1 MTIPKKRNPGRQV
14 FFEHPEP
21 TAENPQETITESE
34 SESISSTPISQ
45 AKTNIDMNNNPNFDS
60 LLTALKAA
68 RDGDFT
74 VRLPENN
81 GLGEIAIVF
90 NEMIVINQN
99 FAEEM
104 RRISLEV
111 GEEGELTARASL
123 TESKGS
129 WKSSIYAVN
138 GLINNLARPTTEV
151 SRVLEAVANGDLS
164 KKINLELQGKSLK
177 GEFYHIGTI
186 VNQMVD
192 KLNSFS
198 SEVTRVAQEVG
209 TEGKLGVQAKVEG
222 VSGVWKELTN
232 NVNEMASNLTN
243 QVRNIAKVATA
254 ISVGDLTQ
262 KITVETRGELQRLKD
277 TINLMVDSLNTFASE
292 VTRVAKEVG
301 TEGTLGGQAKVK
313 GVAGTWKELTD
324 NVNGMAANLTLQV
337 RNIAEVAT
345 AVAEGDLN
353 QKITVDAQGEILE
366 LKTTLNKM
374 VDQLNAFSSEVT
386 RVAKEVGSEGILGGQ
401 AQVEGVSGTWKD
413 LTDNVNGMAS
423 NLTYQ
428 VRNIAEVATAV
439 AEGDLSKKITA
450 EAQGEI
456 LELKTTLNKMVDRLN
471 AFSSEVTRVAKEV
484 GSKGV
489 LGGQAEVEGVAGT
502 WKDLTDNV
510 NGMAANLT
518 LQVRNIAEVATAVA
532 EGDLSKKITAEA
544 QGEILELKTTLNK
557 MVDQLNAFSGEVTR
571 VAKEVGS
578 EGTLGG
584 QAEVEGVAGTWKD
597 LTDNV
602 NGMAANL
609 TLQVRN
615 IAEVATAVAEG
626 DLTQKITVEAQG
638 EILELKTTLNKMVD
652 QLNAFSSEV
661 TRVAKEVG
669 SEGILGGQAEV
680 KGVSGTW
687 KDLTDNVNG
696 MAANLTYQVRN
707 IAEVAT
713 AVAEGDLTQ
722 KITVEA
728 QGEILELKTTLNKM
742 VDQLNAFSSEV
753 TRVAKEVGSEG
764 ILGGQAEVKG
774 VSGTWKDLT
783 DNVNGMAANLTLQV
797 RNIAEVA
804 TAVAQGDLTQKI
816 TVEAQGEILELKS
829 TLNKMVDQ
837 LNTFSSEVTRVA
849 KEVVAGQLGGQAKVQ
864 DVRGVWKDLTD
875 NVNTMAANLT
885 EQVKKIAQ
893 VAIAVAKSSEEMMS
907 ESQTM
912 SQASQETSTQA
923 ESVSSTAEQVS
934 ANAQSVATGVEEMTA
949 SIREIA
955 KNATNAAQVA
965 TTAVETAE
973 ITNETIGKLGVS
985 SAEIGNV
992 IKVITSIAQ
1001 QTNLLALNATIEAAR
1016 AGEAGKGFAV
1026 VANEVKELAKQTAS
1040 ATEDISQK
1048 IEAIQG
1054 DTKGAVEAIGQI
1066 TTIINQIND
1075 IQNTIASAV
1084 EEQTA
1089 TTNEI
1094 ARNVNQAAEGSSGI
1108 ARNIT
1113 SVAQAAQS
1121 TNNSAAKTQQSATE
1135 LSKTAGDLQELVN
1148 QFKF

>member
-1 MTIPKKRNPGRQV
+1 
-14 FFEHPEP
+14 
-21 TAENPQETITESE
+21 
-34 SESISSTPISQ
+34 
-45 AKTNIDMNNNPNFDS
+45 
-60 LLTALKAA
+60 
-68 RDGDFT
+68 
-74 VRLPENN
+74 
-81 GLGEIAIVF
+81 
-90 NEMIVINQN
+90 
-99 FAEEM
+99 
-104 RRISLEV
+104 
-111 GEEGELTARASL
+111 
-123 TESKGS
+123 
-129 WKSSIYAVN
+129 
-138 GLINNLARPTTEV
+138 
-151 SRVLEAVANGDLS
+151 
-164 KKINLELQGKSLK
+164 
-177 GEFYHIGTI
+177 
-186 VNQMVD
+186 
-192 KLNSFS
+192 
-198 SEVTRVAQEVG
+198 
-209 TEGKLGVQAKVEG
+209 
-222 VSGVWKELTN
+222 
-232 NVNEMASNLTN
+232 
-243 QVRNIAKVATA
+243 QVRNIAEVATA
-254 ISVGDLTQ
+254 VAEGDLTQ
-262 KITVETRGELQRLKD
+262 KITVDAQGEILELK
-277 TINLMVDSLNTFASE
+277 TTLNKMVDQLNAFSGE

-301 TEGTLGGQAKVK
+301 TEGTLGGQAKVE

-345 AVAEGDLN
+345 AVAEGDLT
-353 QKITVDAQGEILE
+353 QKITVD
-366 LKTTLNKM
+366 
-374 VDQLNAFSSEVT
+374 
-386 RVAKEVGSEGILGGQ
+386 
-401 AQVEGVSGTWKD
+401 
-413 LTDNVNGMAS
+413 
-423 NLTYQ
+423 
-428 VRNIAEVATAV
+428 
-439 AEGDLSKKITA
+439 
-450 EAQGEI
+450 
-456 LELKTTLNKMVDRLN
+456 
-471 AFSSEVTRVAKEV
+471 
-484 GSKGV
+484 
-489 LGGQAEVEGVAGT
+489 
-502 WKDLTDNV
+502 
-510 NGMAANLT
+510 
-518 LQVRNIAEVATAVA
+518 
-532 EGDLSKKITAEA
+532 A

-571 VAKEVGS
+571 VAKEVGT

-584 QAEVEGVAGTWKD
+584 QAKVEGVAGTWKE

-626 DLTQKITVEAQG
+626 DLTQKITVDAQG

-652 QLNAFSSEV
+652 QLNGFSSEV

-669 SEGILGGQAEV
+669 TEGTLGGQAKVE
-680 KGVSGTW
+680 GVAGTW
-687 KDLTDNVNG
+687 K
-696 MAANLTYQVRN
+696 
-707 IAEVAT
+707 E
-713 AVAEGDLTQ
+713 
-722 KITVEA
+722 
-728 QGEILELKTTLNKM
+728 
-742 VDQLNAFSSEV
+742 
-753 TRVAKEVGSEG
+753 
-764 ILGGQAEVKG
+764 
-774 VSGTWKDLT
+774 LT

-804 TAVAQGDLTQKI
+804 TAVAEGDLTQKI
-816 TVEAQGEILELKS
+816 TVDAQGEILELKTTLNKMVDQLNGFS
-829 TLNKMVDQ
+829 SEVTRVAKEVGTEGTLGGQAKVEGVAGTWKELTDNVNGMAANLTLQVRNIAEVATAVAEGDLTQKITVDAQGEILELKTTLNKMVDQ

-849 KEVVAGQLGGQAKVQ
+849 KEVVAGQLGGQAQVQ

-893 VAIAVAKSSEEMMS
+893 VAIAVAKSSEEMMA

-973 ITNETIGKLGVS
+973 TTNETIGKLGVS
-985 SAEIGNV
+985 STEIGKV

-1066 TTIINQIND
+1066 TAIINQIND

-1121 TNNSAAKTQQSATE
+1121 TNNSAGKTQQSATE